1 MVFWASDSDFSSVIV
16 ECGSVSGVWLVPKN
30 VAAVIEWVL
39 AAAGR
44 AGDSGSCPRIARW
57 AKNGKY
63 EYCGLSGNISSGK
76 YLRPIDSDWI

>member
-1 MVFWASDSDFSSVIV
+1 MVFWASDSDFGSVIV
-16 ECGSVSGVWLVPKN
+16 ECGSVSGVWLVPKC

-63 EYCGLSGNISSGK
+63 EYCCFGGFISSVM
-76 YLRPIDSDWI
+76 YLRPIE